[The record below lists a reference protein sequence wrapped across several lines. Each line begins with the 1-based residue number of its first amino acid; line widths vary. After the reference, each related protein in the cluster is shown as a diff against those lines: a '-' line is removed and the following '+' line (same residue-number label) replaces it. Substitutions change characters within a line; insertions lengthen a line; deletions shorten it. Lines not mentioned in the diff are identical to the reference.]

1 MPASISM
8 SACAGGGYVA
18 VLSDI
23 LLSADPWGGHS
34 VLKFNLLENLS
45 LKGKIK
51 QWNHHRVP
59 NALSYAKNFNFLFFF
74 KSVFHSFQATVYFFT
89 VIHGVC
95 LMDKELDTRS
105 PPASAVT
112 HSL

>member
-74 KSVFHSFQATVYFFT
+74 
-89 VIHGVC
+89 
-95 LMDKELDTRS
+95 
-105 PPASAVT
+105 
-112 HSL
+112 